1 MRKSLFSLF
10 MSIAL
15 LVSFSTPSWAKV
27 VDLHSLQ
34 AQLSQNEVVRGDFK
48 QNRHLEMF
56 NQPLTSIGIFTLSK
70 SHGLLWQQQ
79 IPFPVNL
86 ILTQDKLRQ
95 TFANQA
101 PKTIT
106 AQENPMAFYF
116 SHVFLS
122 VFHGDTTALKE
133 QFTLDFSAQDNGQ
146 WQLVLTPKQA
156 PLNAV
161 FKAITLSGNTHIDQ
175 LILEELRGD
184 KTEIEFTQQTSL
196 PKELT
201 DAEKAQFDF

>member
-10 MSIAL
+10 VSMAL

-27 VDLHSLQ
+27 VDLDSLQ
-34 AQLSQNEVVRGDFK
+34 AQLSQNEVIRGDFK
-48 QNRHLEMF
+48 QSRHLEMF
-56 NQPLTSIGIFTLSK
+56 NQPLTSTGIFTLSK

-79 IPFPVNL
+79 IPFAVNL
-86 ILTQDKLRQ
+86 VLTQDKLRQ

-133 QFTLDFSAQDNGQ
+133 QFTLDFSAQDSGQ
-146 WQLVLTPKQA
+146 WQLVLTPKRA

-175 LILEELRGD
+175 LMLEELRGD
-184 KTEIEFTQQTSL
+184 KTEIEFTQQASL